1 MQCTFKPKEKEQK
14 CCKKLGRHHKD
25 WELQYYPRDE
35 IICLITGMIH
45 YCFVK
50 KALLITPHN
59 TLNVVATVLLI
70 MHYTGHLLVAE
81 RQLTNLNCTL
91 GQHYVAV
98 LLFSENRITVVKKRV
113 SVAAKYRCIKGF
125 EIAMENNTNRADF
138 FMAPVFLVRSSC
150 SYKTLYF

>member
-1 MQCTFKPKEKEQK
+1 MGTTVHA
-14 CCKKLGRHHKD
+14 LH
-25 WELQYYPRDE
+25 PRDE

-59 TLNVVATVLLI
+59 TLNVVATVLL
-70 MHYTGHLLVAE
+70 MHYTGHLLAAE

-98 LLFSENRITVVKKRV
+98 YCSVKT
-113 SVAAKYRCIKGF
+113 
-125 EIAMENNTNRADF
+125 E
-138 FMAPVFLVRSSC
+138 
-150 SYKTLYF
+150 